1 MWEMEGS
8 RMATVDRLP
17 YDGVTEEEVYQYFK
31 TRHLQLMQYGY
42 RWDHVLIPMPG
53 GYMTSF
59 HDEHSPTVYDS
70 FFVTADKRNK
80 GYAVKMVREAP
91 HNIITVDDCHVVEFI
106 QKCGRIPVVIKGT
119 FDTLEYK
126 LVEQFY
132 GNQRAKRSGVLLMN
146 HIDEGLWV
154 MQKIGATEEAKRAYC
169 LHPLLQNDPD
179 LKANLKRVSQVC
191 DPFVIALAME
201 YRSQAN
207 AWLSDKVSRIVDR
220 MTDEM
225 VINGQPTAGPLQ
237 DVHDMLV
244 ADKIQNY
251 KDFILHHKN
260 THARTQEL
268 DRYFQL
274 WLSKL
279 GVTDFDHWFK
289 ELSSLSP
296 KE

>member
-1 MWEMEGS
+1 M
-8 RMATVDRLP
+8 TVDRLP
-17 YDGVTEEEVYQYFK
+17 YDGTTEAEVYQYFK

-42 RWDHVLIPMPG
+42 RWDHVLVPTPG
-53 GYMTSF
+53 GYITSF
-59 HDEHSPTVYDS
+59 HDEHSPAVYNS

-80 GYAVKMVREAP
+80 GYAVKMVRESP
-91 HNIITVDDCHVVEFI
+91 HDIITIDDCHVAEFI

-154 MQKIGATEEAKRAYC
+154 MHKIGASEVAKRAYC

-179 LKANLKRVSQVC
+179 LKANLKRVTQVC
-191 DPFVIALAME
+191 DPYVIALAME

-207 AWLSDKVSRIVDR
+207 AWLSDKVNYQNVAWCEDKLL
-220 MTDEM
+220 TYT
-225 VINGQPTAGPLQ
+225 GLPTTGPLQ
-237 DVHDMLV
+237 DVRDMLV
-244 ADKIQNY
+244 GDKIQNY
-251 KDFILHHKN
+251 KDFILYHKG
-260 THARTQEL
+260 THARTEEL
-268 DRYFQL
+268 DRYFQM
-274 WLSKL
+274 WLIEL
-279 GVTDFDHWFK
+279 GVTNFDQWFK
-289 ELSSLSP
+289 ELSTLSP